1 MPEMGLGVEELAAEL
16 GISKNTI
23 YDSLIAENLIP
34 YVRIGR
40 TIRIP
45 RSAFARWFDF
55 MAVRHVDVH
64 EVDAIRAAMNTD
76 EYRDSMR
83 SNA

>member
-1 MPEMGLGVEELAAEL
+1 MGLGVEELAAEL

-23 YDSLIAENLIP
+23 YDSLIAQNLIP

-45 RSAFARWFDF
+45 RSAFTRWFDF
-55 MAVRHVDVH
+55 MALHHADVC

-76 EYRDSMR
+76 EYRDLMR
-83 SNA
+83 SDA